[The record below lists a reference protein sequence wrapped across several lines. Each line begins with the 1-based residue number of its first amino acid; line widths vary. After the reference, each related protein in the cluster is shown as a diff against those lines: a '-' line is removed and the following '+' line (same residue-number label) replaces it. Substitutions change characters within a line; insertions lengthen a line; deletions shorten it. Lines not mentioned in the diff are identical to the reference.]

1 MPAVA
6 PPLDPKLKAARDA
19 RSKSKTPKLIA
30 RKDDSPA
37 MEDTAREIWISPNLI
52 SIKHNDRTEF
62 DQKSID
68 TLAESIRERGLD
80 NAITVREKS
89 DGTGWELIAGERRLR
104 ACRQLKLERVR
115 VRVIEADDK
124 SADLLRLEENMLRED
139 LNQIERA
146 AGLKRYIELHGES
159 QTAVA
164 KRFGMTQGQLS
175 NLLRLLQLPEFWRD
189 AIAAGQIGHTIV
201 RDVLLPWTHRP
212 AVLEY
217 VQKAIEDTYSGKIS
231 DVERFDLDGLIQ
243 DAIVTLSRPIQRR
256 DHNAWERISEMACC
270 FKYDD
275 AKHRKLLDVS
285 EDRAW
290 NLEEWSKLNEPAR
303 AKAIEKQKELKAK
316 QKQAATAHPA
326 GSVGAAKGSKAKQEK
341 PPFDSWK
348 LTRRLAEQFAAELA
362 KTVNAKKHKATLPNV
377 LLAAAMTF
385 DFRDVL
391 IDDGEFLVSE
401 ELLDRVLSRL
411 KDSATF
417 AFETLVRW
425 LNSDDAMF
433 ECGHHPGALL
443 KLAELLPF
451 DMLHSWKPTEEVL
464 EAYSDDSLIA
474 FAHDHEADHTKPREE
489 LIPEL
494 IANWSPGFVPKEI
507 LEICKRSEQ

>member
-68 TLAESIRERGLD
+68 TLAASIKERGLD

-89 DGTGWELIAGERRLR
+89 PGDGTGWELIAGERRLR

-189 AIAAGQIGHTIV
+189 TIAAGQIGHTIV

-212 AVLEY
+212 AVLEF
-217 VQKAIEDTYSGKIS
+217 VQSKLLGSAKPIEDI
-231 DVERFDLDGLIQ
+231 ERFDLDGWIQ
-243 DAIVTLSRPIQRR
+243 DAIVSLSRSITRR
-256 DHNAWERISEMACC
+256 THHPWETISKEACC

-303 AKAIEKQKELKAK
+303 AKAIDKQKELKAK

-326 GSVGAAKGSKAKQEK
+326 GSVGPALKGKQPK
-341 PPFDSWK
+341 NTPPFDSFK
-348 LTRRLAEQFAAELA
+348 LKRALTGQLVQEFADAI
-362 KTVNAKKHKATLPNV
+362 NPKKQKATILQVFAFTAV
-377 LLAAAMTF
+377 LFPITNA
-385 DFRDVL
+385 
-391 IDDGEFLVSE
+391 ISEDGEFLEESDVIDRLASHREDLPTFAAALLQKWLRSE
-401 ELLDRVLSRL
+401 EARYDVNC
-411 KDSATF
+411 A
-417 AFETLVRW
+417 
-425 LNSDDAMF
+425 
-433 ECGHHPGALL
+433 GAIIR
-443 KLAELLPF
+443 LAELLPF
-451 DMLHSWKPTEEVL
+451 DLLHSWKPTDEVL

-474 FAHDHEADHTKPREE
+474 FAHDHEADHTKPRGE

-494 IANWSPGFVPKEI
+494 VEKWSVGFVPVEV
-507 LEICKRSEQ
+507 LQICKRSEQ

>member
-6 PPLDPKLKAARDA
+6 PPLDPTLKAARDA

-30 RKDDSPA
+30 RKDETPA
-37 MEDTAREIWISPNLI
+37 TEDTAREIWISTKLI
-52 SIKHNDRTEF
+52 TIKHNDRTEF

-68 TLAESIRERGLD
+68 TLAASIKERGLD
-80 NAITVREKS
+80 NAITVRDSS
-89 DGTGWELIAGERRLR
+89 DGTGSKWELIAGERRLR

-175 NLLRLLQLPEFWRD
+175 NLLRLLQLPEFWRN

-212 AVLEY
+212 AVLEF
-217 VQKAIEDTYSGKIS
+217 VENKLLGSAKPIEDI
-231 DVERFDLDGLIQ
+231 ERFDLDGWIQ
-243 DAIVTLSRPIQRR
+243 DAIVSLSRSITHRTHHP
-256 DHNAWERISEMACC
+256 WETISKEACC

-275 AKHRKLLDVS
+275 TKHRKLLDVS

-290 NLEEWSKLNEPAR
+290 NLDEWSKLNEPAR
-303 AKAIEKQKELKAK
+303 DKAIEKQKAEKAK
-316 QKQAATAHPA
+316 AKAQDPA
-326 GSVGAAKGSKAKQEK
+326 GSFGADKPLKKEK
-341 PPFDSWK
+341 PAFDSFK
-348 LTRRLAEQFAAELA
+348 LKRALTGQLVQEFAAAINPKKQKSTILQVFA
-362 KTVNAKKHKATLPNV
+362 FTAVLFPITNA
-377 LLAAAMTF
+377 
-385 DFRDVL
+385 
-391 IDDGEFLVSE
+391 ISEDGEFLEESDVIDRLASHREDLPTFAAALLQKWLRSE
-401 ELLDRVLSRL
+401 EARYDVHC
-411 KDSATF
+411 A
-417 AFETLVRW
+417 
-425 LNSDDAMF
+425 
-433 ECGHHPGALL
+433 GAIIR
-443 KLAELLPF
+443 LAELLPF
-451 DMLHSWKPTEEVL
+451 DLLHSWKPTEEVL

-474 FAHDHEADHTKPREE
+474 FAHDHEADHSKPRGE

-494 IANWSPGFVPKEI
+494 IEKWSAGFVPAEV
-507 LEICKRSEQ
+507 LQICKRERQ